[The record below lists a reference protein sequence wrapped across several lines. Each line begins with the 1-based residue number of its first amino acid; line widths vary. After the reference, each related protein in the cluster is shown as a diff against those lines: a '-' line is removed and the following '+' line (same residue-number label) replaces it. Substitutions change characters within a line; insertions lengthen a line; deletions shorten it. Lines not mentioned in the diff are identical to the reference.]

1 MKLSSLPFTLK
12 ISGLL
17 LLLELSLISSILY
30 IGIATHERHLNN
42 DLKRDK
48 ELISSLLETSLG
60 PTLVTRDLA
69 QAQLFLE
76 QMQKEQKLLYLLLE
90 DEQGR
95 NIASVSINSEK
106 PLPTI
111 DTLPDLWLDDGVYD
125 FASSI
130 YLSDVIYGRIRV
142 GINLSSYQE
151 LMVKWLNRSLLAASL
166 IILISLGSFMWFG
179 HYFSRPLNQLTRA
192 SKQLA
197 NGNLESR
204 VNLKS
209 QDELGQLTMAFNSM
223 ADRLA
228 QQVNE
233 LKTSEQAL
241 DQERTFLQR
250 IIDGVNDPILVLDLD
265 LRVLLENRASQEKY
279 GQRLNSRYCYNLIHG
294 LDKPCSN
301 QGINCPVELVK
312 KTLKPQLLIH
322 NIADSSGTQRTIEI
336 LGSPML
342 DANGK
347 LTGVIESHRDIT
359 DRQTLE
365 LKLLEKNATILHLVN
380 HDQLTGLA
388 NRILFNDRLE
398 QSLKII
404 ERSGGMIGV
413 LMLDI
418 DRFKTFNES
427 LGQSQGDRLLIQ
439 IAERLKSAT
448 RSNDSV
454 ARVGSDEFAILL
466 DPFKQLEGILNAINK
481 LNALIGKP
489 IMFNDQEYVF
499 SASIGVAVAPVD
511 SRQTLELTNCAEIA
525 LHRAKEHKA
534 GGYIQFYTP
543 ELNQQIHEQ
552 LDMEILLRKA
562 VTRNE
567 LRLHYQPV
575 VDLANG
581 DLQGFEALVRW
592 QHPKKGLL
600 SPDRFIPFA
609 ERTGHIFEIGQ
620 WVLLESCRQL
630 KQWESAGA
638 NRLQISVNLSAQQF
652 LDNSFVEKVEQVLQ
666 VTHIEPAKLELEI
679 TESMIMGDV
688 DTAIQIMQ
696 KLSTLGV
703 RLAID
708 DFGTGYSS
716 LSYLKRFPI
725 STLKIDRSFIQDI
738 AQDPNDAII
747 SASIVSL
754 AHHMDLRVIAEGVEN
769 ETQANILRDY
779 QCDQAQGYLYAPPM
793 PPGEALAFILG
804 DTQPGALMS

>member
-48 ELISSLLETSLG
+48 ELVSSLLETSLG

-111 DTLPDLWLDDGVYD
+111 DMLPDLWLDDGVYD

-265 LRVLLENRASQEKY
+265 LQVLLENRASQEKY

-581 DLQGFEALVRW
+581 DLLGFEALVRW

>member
-30 IGIATHERHLNN
+30 IGIATHERHLSN
-42 DLKRDK
+42 DLKRDS
-48 ELISSLLETSLG
+48 ELIGSLLETSLA

-69 QAQLFLE
+69 QAQIFLE
-76 QMQKEQKLLYLLLE
+76 QLQKEQNLPYLLLE

-95 NIASVSINSEK
+95 NIASVSIDSNTS
-106 PLPTI
+106 LPTI
-111 DTLPDLWLDDGVYD
+111 DSLPDLWLDDGIYD
-125 FASSI
+125 FAASI
-130 YLSDVIYGRIRV
+130 HLSGVIYGKIRV
-142 GINLSSYQE
+142 GIAVSPYQD
-151 LMVKWLNRSLLAASL
+151 LMLKWLNRSLLAASL

-179 HYFSRPLNQLTRA
+179 HYFSRPLNLLTKA

-197 NGNLESR
+197 NGNLDSR
-204 VNLKS
+204 VALKS
-209 QDELGQLTMAFNSM
+209 HDELGQLTMAFNTM

-233 LKTSEQAL
+233 LQASEQAL
-241 DQERTFLQR
+241 EQERAFLQR
-250 IIDGVNDPILVLDLD
+250 VIDGVNDPILVLDLD
-265 LRVLLENRASQEKY
+265 LRVLLENRASLEKY
-279 GQRLNSRYCYNLIHG
+279 GQQPGTRYCYNLIHNM
-294 LDKPCSN
+294 DRPCSN
-301 QGINCPVELVK
+301 LGIPCPVDLVK
-312 KTLKPQLLIH
+312 QTLKPQLLIH
-322 NIADSSGTQRTIEI
+322 NHIDRDGKQRTIEV

-342 DANGK
+342 DNNGK

-365 LKLLEKNATILHLVN
+365 HQLSEKNATIQHLVN

-398 QSLKII
+398 QSLKSIQ
-404 ERSGGMIGV
+404 RSGGMIGI

-439 IAERLKSAT
+439 IAERLSNAT
-448 RSNDSV
+448 RRTDSV

-466 DPFKQLEGILNAINK
+466 DPFKELEGILTAISK
-481 LNALIGKP
+481 LHDLIVKP
-489 IMFNDQEYVF
+489 MIFNDQEYVF
-499 SASIGVAVAPVD
+499 TANIGVAVAPMD
-511 SRQTLELTNCAEIA
+511 SSQTLELTNCAEIA

-552 LDMEILLRKA
+552 LDLEILLRKA
-562 VTRNE
+562 VVRHE

-575 VDLANG
+575 VDLASGN
-581 DLQGFEALVRW
+581 LLGFEALVRW

-609 ERTGHIFEIGQ
+609 ERTGHINEIGH

-630 KQWESAGA
+630 KQWETAGA
-638 NRLQISVNLSAQQF
+638 NRLQISVNLSARQF
-652 LDNSFVEKVEQVLQ
+652 LDISFVEQVEQVLDE
-666 VTHIEPAKLELEI
+666 TRIEPANLELEI
-679 TESMIMGDV
+679 TESMIMENV
-688 DTAIQIMQ
+688 ETAIQIMRG
-696 KLSTLGV
+696 LSALGV

-725 STLKIDRSFIQDI
+725 SSLKIDRSFIQDI
-738 AQDPNDAII
+738 AHDSNDAII

-769 ETQANILRDY
+769 ETQAEILRGY
-779 QCDQAQGYLYAPPM
+779 QCDHAQGYLYAPPM
-793 PPGEALAFILG
+793 PPDEAHAFILG
-804 DTQPGALMS
+804 GC